1 MRPPVA
7 TRFIVKAS
15 QQCSSFKLST
25 FFGPRLHVE
34 RRGPMSE
41 QSSKGAFQ
49 LISMQWS
56 NAWCSARMSEWES
69 FTPQIIKVE
78 KLPSVPGSV
87 DVLRI
92 KAGKGGAF
100 ALGILGTPNSG
111 QPRRHAV
118 NGAIQLLPDQWARL
132 TVNARH
138 TSYSG
143 QHYSETIF
151 NVTFGA
157 TVPSNRFLLGPPDH
171 DLDLKADLF

>member
-1 MRPPVA
+1 MLIVQVVDILWTKA
-7 TRFIVKAS
+7 TRGAPRSNERAILKR
-15 QQCSSFKLST
+15 SFAIDLDAV
-25 FFGPRLHVE
+25 VE
-34 RRGPMSE
+34 CMVQRY
-41 QSSKGAFQ
+41 
-49 LISMQWS
+49 
-56 NAWCSARMSEWES
+56 RMSEWES

-92 KAGKGGAF
+92 KAEKGGAF